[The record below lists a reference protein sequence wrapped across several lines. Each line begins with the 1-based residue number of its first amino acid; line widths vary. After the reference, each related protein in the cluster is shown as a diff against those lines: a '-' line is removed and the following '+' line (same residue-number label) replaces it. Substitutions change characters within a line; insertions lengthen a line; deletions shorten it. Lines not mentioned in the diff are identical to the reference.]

1 MPVNHAEI
9 FTDLK
14 NKIIWLDLDPESTL
28 NHVELAKSYG
38 VSRTPVVIAL
48 NRLEVEGWVVR
59 HGSHFV
65 VSPLTLNRMREITEL
80 RMVLEPQA
88 NIWAMY
94 RMSGE
99 SLPELRQ
106 IKREMAELKDDAGNR
121 EIVELDVK
129 FHELLYRESG
139 NTQVAHLLN
148 NLLHQYL
155 RFWLS
160 GANRI
165 NKDEFFAEAMEII
178 RALEEKD
185 EARLR
190 AASAEHVKVSLD
202 EVMRAPG
209 M

>member
-1 MPVNHAEI
+1 MSQTDI
-9 FTDLK
+9 FSDLK
-14 NKIIWLDLDPESTL
+14 NRIVWLDLKPESTL
-28 NHVELAKSYG
+28 NHVELAKNYG

-94 RMSGE
+94 RMGAE
-99 SLPELRQ
+99 SLPEL
-106 IKREMAELKDDAGNR
+106 KKLKSEIADLQDGVSNR
-121 EIVELDVK
+121 DIVKLDVK
-129 FHELLYRESG
+129 FHEFLYRECG
-139 NTQVAHLLN
+139 NSQVAHLLN

-165 NKDEFFAEAMEII
+165 DKDDFFAEAMEII

>member
-1 MPVNHAEI
+1 MNHAEI

-14 NKIIWLDLDPESTL
+14 NKIVWLDLKPESTL
-28 NHVELAKSYG
+28 NHVELAENYG

-48 NRLEVEGWVVR
+48 NRLEVENWVVR

-65 VSPLTLNRMREITEL
+65 VSPLTVNRMREITEL

-94 RMSGE
+94 RMTEG
-99 SLPELRQ
+99 SL
-106 IKREMAELKDDAGNR
+106 AELHAIKDEIAKLDPGASNK
-121 EIVELDVK
+121 EIVRLDVK
-129 FHELLYRESG
+129 FHQLLYRGSH
-139 NTQVAHLLN
+139 NSQVDYLLT
-148 NLLHQYL
+148 NLLHHYL

-160 GANRI
+160 MASRI
-165 NKDEFFAEAMEII
+165 DKDTFFGEAMEII
-178 RALEEKD
+178 RAIEERD
-185 EARLR
+185 EVRLR
-190 AASAEHVKVSLD
+190 AASAEHIKVSLD

>member
-1 MPVNHAEI
+1 MSQTDI
-9 FTDLK
+9 FRDLK
-14 NKIIWLDLDPESTL
+14 ERIVWLDLKPESTL
-28 NHVELAKSYG
+28 NHVELAKNYG

-59 HGSHFV
+59 HGSHFM
-65 VSPLTLNRMREITEL
+65 VSPLTVNRMREITEL

-94 RMSGE
+94 RMREE
-99 SLPELRQ
+99 SLPELEK
-106 IKREMAELKDDAGNR
+106 IKREIEELKDEAGNR
-121 EIVELDVK
+121 EIVKLDVK

-139 NTQVAHLLN
+139 NSQVAHLLN

-165 NKDEFFAEAMEII
+165 DKGIFFAEALEII